1 MRLIPTPSQTVGP
14 YLHLGLTWLN
24 IDDLARNAADRI
36 VIAGTLVDADGK
48 PIPDAMREVWQANA
62 AGKYAHPEDT
72 QDKPVDANFAGYG
85 RIPTDKDGNFRFT
98 TVKPGRVP
106 GLGNSLQ
113 APHITVALFMRG
125 VLRHLYTRIYF
136 ADEAANASDPV
147 LGLVEEGRRNTL
159 IAQRVGTNEYRW
171 NIAMQG
177 DNETV
182 FFDA

>member
-1 MRLIPTPSQTVGP
+1 
-14 YLHLGLTWLN
+14 
-24 IDDLARNAADRI
+24 
-36 VIAGTLVDADGK
+36 
-48 PIPDAMREVWQANA
+48 
-62 AGKYAHPEDT
+62 
-72 QDKPVDANFAGYG
+72 
-85 RIPTDKDGNFRFT
+85 
-98 TVKPGRVP
+98 VP